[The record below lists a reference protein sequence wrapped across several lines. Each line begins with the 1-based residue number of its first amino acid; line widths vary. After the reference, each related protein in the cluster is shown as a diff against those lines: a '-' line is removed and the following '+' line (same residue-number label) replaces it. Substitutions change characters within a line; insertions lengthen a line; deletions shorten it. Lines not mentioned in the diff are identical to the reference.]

1 MKDFFKY
8 MLATIVGLIVASIL
22 LSLISALVIGIMIG
36 IASGDEETDVKPN
49 SILQVKLDYMIP
61 DRTPKSPFE
70 NFKFQDFDF
79 EKRLGLNDILLN
91 IEKAKEDENIKG
103 IYLDLSIVPSGLATL
118 DEVRDALLDFKKS
131 GKFIISYSNSYTQPA
146 YYLATVSDS
155 IYMNPEGEL
164 THKGLAA
171 EVMFFKNTL
180 EKLGVDAQIIRHGKF
195 KSAVEPL
202 MLEQMSDENREQYT
216 VFLESMWKHIVKGV
230 SQQRNISDTEL
241 NLYADSLLIRDADK
255 ALQYKLI
262 DGTKYFDQINAQL
275 KGLTEVADDKDLK
288 FVSMSKYKNAPAPAS
303 GEKEAKGLSREKIA
317 VIYASGSIT
326 TGEGDDGTIGSK
338 RISKAI
344 RKARKDDRVKA
355 IVLRVNSPGG
365 SSLPSE
371 IIWREVSLA
380 KKQKPVIASFG
391 NLAASG
397 GYYIACAAD
406 TIVSG
411 ETTITGSIG
420 VFGVLLNAKE
430 MFNDKLGITFDR
442 VKTNTYSDLGT
453 ITRELKPKERQ
464 VIKHLVENVYDT
476 FVSHVAE
483 GRGLTKAEV
492 DSIGQ
497 GRVWSG
503 TNAKEIALVDELGGL
518 QRAIEIA
525 AEKAGLDDY
534 RIEELPRQ
542 KDPFEQMMSEFQT
555 GIQKRV
561 TRNLLGKNY
570 RYYQFIE
577 KAEQLHGV
585 QMRLPFDIMIY

>member
-8 MLATIVGLIVASIL
+8 MLATILGLLVSFL
-22 LSLISALVIGIMIG
+22 LISFISGIVIGII
-36 IASGDEETDVKPN
+36 IAAAGDEETEMKPN
-49 SILQVKLDYMIP
+49 SILQIKLDYMIP
-61 DRTPKSPFE
+61 DRTSKSPFE

-79 EKRLGLNDILLN
+79 EKRLGLNDILTN
-91 IEKAKEDENIKG
+91 IKKAKNDEKIKG
-103 IYLDLSIVPSGLATL
+103 IYLDLSIVPTGLATI
-118 DEVRDALLDFKKS
+118 DEIRDALLDFKKS
-131 GKFIISYSNSYTQPA
+131 GKFIISYSNSLTQPA
-146 YYLATVSDS
+146 YYLASVSDS
-155 IYMNPEGEL
+155 IYLNPEGEL
-164 THKGLAA
+164 THKGLVA

-180 EKLGVDAQIIRHGKF
+180 DKLGVDAQIIRHGKF

-202 MLEQMSDENREQYT
+202 MLEQMSEENRKQYT
-216 VFLESMWKHIVKGV
+216 VFLESMWEHIVKGV
-230 SQQRNISDTEL
+230 SEQRDISVTEL

-255 ALQYKLI
+255 ALQYNLI
-262 DGTKYFDQINAQL
+262 DGTKYYDEIIAQL

-288 FVSMSKYKNAPAPAS
+288 FVSMPKYKNAPEPPS
-303 GEKEAKGLSREKIA
+303 DKKKAKGLARKKIA

-326 TGEGDDGTIGSK
+326 TGQGDDGTIGSK

-344 RKARKDDRVKA
+344 RKARKDDKVGA

-371 IIWREVSLA
+371 VIWREVSLA
-380 KKQKPVIASFG
+380 QKQKPVIASFG
-391 NLAASG
+391 NFAASG

-430 MFNDKLGITFDR
+430 LFNDKLGVTFDR

-476 FVSHVAE
+476 FVSHVAD
-483 GRGLTKAEV
+483 GRGLTKAQV

-542 KDPFEQMMSEFQT
+542 KDPIEQMMSEFQT
-555 GIQKRV
+555 GIQKRF

-570 RYYQFIE
+570 KYYQFIE
-577 KAEQLHGV
+577 KAEQLHGI
-585 QMRLPFDIMIY
+585 QMRLPFDVMVY